1 MPKTLTIIGMGACG
15 VAAFAE
21 AVTRL
26 RYDPGDGW
34 TIHLVERDDQLARGL
49 AFGTEQP
56 GHLLNTESR
65 LMGLYDREPGHFRT
79 WLEARRAAM
88 GTPLDPDGV
97 EYPQRR
103 EYREYMQDVFER
115 ALEDARAAG
124 IPVEIHRAEAITI
137 DGDHSSAT
145 IEFSDGSSIATD
157 VVLLTIGTPDPDR
170 FGNLDGVSGYF
181 DSPYPSHRMTE
192 GIGQHQPVVILGSGL
207 SAIDAV
213 MTLLDTDHRGH
224 IHLVSKEGLLP
235 RVEIPAPETGYER
248 RHLTLE
254 NVHRLIRERGTAFS
268 VVDLVRLFRMEAETA
283 LRHPID
289 WHAEDRRGG
298 DAEAALLR
306 DIAAAE
312 AEDEPFQRI
321 LTAARHDSTA
331 IWNLLRPVDQKRFGK
346 WLAPH
351 FAAAR
356 FVTPMINARR
366 IADAMT
372 RGLLSVRGLVD
383 ETVADENGEGFVV
396 RFENGE
402 ALAAPIVV
410 NATGQATTLEEMKEP
425 LIRDLLAKDWL
436 QPHPVGG
443 AIAHR
448 ATCRVIS
455 ATRDAP
461 RLYALGQL
469 LNGELRDTNAVW
481 FNVECAGRAIDDI
494 LRQR

>member
-26 RYDPGDGW
+26 CYDPGEGW
-34 TIHLVERDDQLARGL
+34 TIHLIERDDELARGL
-49 AFGTEQP
+49 AFGTDQP

-79 WLEARRAAM
+79 WLETRRAAS

-103 EYREYMQDVFER
+103 EYRQYMQDVLDR
-115 ALEDARAAG
+115 AVDDARAAG
-124 IPVEIHRAEAITI
+124 IAVEIHRSEATTI
-137 DGDHSSAT
+137 EGDHASAT
-145 IEFSDGSSIATD
+145 VRLANGRSIATD
-157 VVLLTIGTPDPDR
+157 IVLLTIGTPDPER
-170 FGNLDGVSGYF
+170 FGNLDGIPGYF

-192 GIGQHQPVVILGSGL
+192 GIDRDQRVVVLGSGL

-213 MTLLDTDHRGH
+213 MTLLDGDHRGD
-224 IHLVSKEGLLP
+224 IHLISKEGMLP

-254 NVHRLIRERGTAFS
+254 NVHRLIRERGAAFS
-268 VVDLVRLFRMEAETA
+268 VVDLVRLFQMEAEA
-283 LRHPID
+283 AAGRAID
-289 WHAEDRRGG
+289 WPAENRLGG
-298 DAEAALLR
+298 DAETALLR

-312 AEDEPFQRI
+312 AGDEPFQRI
-321 LTAARHDSTA
+321 LTATRHESTA
-331 IWNLLRPVDQKRFGK
+331 IWNLLRPVDQKRFGR

-366 IADAMT
+366 IADAMA
-372 RGLLSVRGLVD
+372 RGLLSVRGLID
-383 ETVADENGEGFVV
+383 ETVADDKGEGFVV
-396 RFENGE
+396 RFENGDT
-402 ALAAPIVV
+402 LATPVVV

-425 LIRDLLAKDWL
+425 LIKDLLARNWL

-448 ATCRVIS
+448 ATCRIIS

-481 FNVECAGRAIDDI
+481 FNVECAGRAVDDI